1 MRALAA
7 LAVLA
12 AAGTARADLSFE
24 QAVRTAVEKNE
35 RAGIARLSRVAAD
48 ARIGGARALFLPSVT
63 VVGAY
68 TRRAAATTRNV
79 DGDEV
84 TVQSANAL
92 NGTATVSLTLFD
104 ARSIPLYRQA
114 LRQREATAAST
125 ANDLRLLSFETGN
138 AYLQALGATQ
148 LVAAAERRLE
158 HARLVLELSRGR
170 FQAQL
175 ARSNDVTR
183 TELEAATA
191 EQALTDARG
200 QLEGALLSLG
210 FLVGARITGPLV
222 DPGSLL
228 AAAAEPHAADVAA
241 ARARRLDVVA
251 GKRRVEALHEFAN
264 EPLMR
269 YIPSVALSAQGR
281 ATNEAGLS
289 GKTFDGSLSVT
300 ATWRL
305 FDGGLGLAER
315 RERVAEAGV
324 AELET
329 ATLERR
335 VELDVATA
343 QVALESGRAGL
354 TTTAAAL
361 DAAQKNVRETTEL
374 YRQGLTSALEVADA
388 NVRLFDAEVA
398 AIRARYTVALAYLDL
413 RAAEGLDAL
422 GEEPKR

>member
-1 MRALAA
+1 VAVVVLAVAAA
-7 LAVLA
+7 LP
-12 AAGTARADLSFE
+12 ARAELTFE
-24 QAVRTAVEKNE
+24 EAVRTAVGKNE
-35 RAGIARLSRVAAD
+35 RAGIARLENRAAQARV
-48 ARIGGARALFLPSVT
+48 GGARSLFLPSVT
-63 VVGAY
+63 LVGSY
-68 TRRAAATTRNV
+68 TRRSEE
-79 DGDEV
+79 DGALERD
-84 TVQSANAL
+84 AL
-92 NGTATVSLTLFD
+92 NGSATLNLTLFD

-114 LRQREATAAST
+114 ARAREATAAAS

-148 LVAAAERRLE
+148 LLAAAERRVE
-158 HARLVLELSRGR
+158 HARLVLELSRAR

-200 QLEGALLSLG
+200 QLQAALLSLG
-210 FLVGARITGPLV
+210 FLVGTSVAGPLV
-222 DPGSLL
+222 DPQPLL
-228 AAAAEPHAADVAA
+228 AAAAEQPRADVAA

-251 GKRRVEALHEFAN
+251 GKRRAEALHELAR

-281 ATNEAGLS
+281 ATNETGPS
-289 GKTFDGSLSVT
+289 GSSFDGSLAVI

-315 RERVAEAGV
+315 RERQAEAGV
-324 AELET
+324 AELAT
-329 ATLERR
+329 ATLARR
-335 VELDVATA
+335 VELEVANA
-343 QVALESGRAGL
+343 LVALESGRANL
-354 TTTAAAL
+354 ATTAVAVAA
-361 DAAQKNVRETTEL
+361 ARKNVRETTEL
-374 YRQGLTSALEVADA
+374 YRQGLTSALEVSDA

-398 AIRARYTVALAYLDL
+398 AIRARYTLALAYLDL

-422 GEEPKR
+422 GEEPRP